1 MLDDTFHQYCCH
13 RETVAWTRLCGHA
26 NEDQSSTEITHGI
39 NCNERDCCT
48 RTSCPLW
55 QTGTYTTKHFQT
67 EEGGGGRR
75 KKREGKKKCVCVC
88 VCVFSRPIIRSC
100 NVSVPVPAADPSR
113 CETVFSSAMFETVK
127 MLETQTPN

>member
-1 MLDDTFHQYCCH
+1 MPSLADGHLHDQTFPD
-13 RETVAWTRLCGHA
+13 RR
-26 NEDQSSTEITHGI
+26 
-39 NCNERDCCT
+39 R
-48 RTSCPLW
+48 R
-55 QTGTYTTKHFQT
+55 
-67 EEGGGGRR
+67 RR
-75 KKREGKKKCVCVC
+75 KKKEKRGEKEVCVCVCVC